1 VTARRIDDPGGRT
14 WELVE
19 VEHGSVGFLSS
30 TDERAPSG
38 GVTVRARSG
47 SETFLLFVGEG
58 WRDWPAAALIEL
70 IDAKRDRRR
79 GTG

>member
-1 VTARRIDDPGGRT
+1 MTARRIEDPAGRT

-19 VEHGSVGFLSS
+19 VDRGSVGFLST

-47 SETFLLFVGEG
+47 SETFLLFVADG
-58 WRDWPAAALIEL
+58 WHDWPAAALLAL
-70 IDAKRDRRR
+70 IDEKRDRRR
-79 GTG
+79 GRG